1 MVHRSPITA
10 PTACTSSRPHIDK
23 TYALDGNTITVSWQL
38 TGLAGRQFS
47 TVLNLAMP
55 SCDSFLGRYALADGS
70 IGGFGQPLTL
80 PAASTVQLEDGVL
93 GGHLCLRAGTAADIS
108 GQAHQTVSQS
118 RPALKIMQAVELRL
132 NWRIPDDS
140 HTLQLHLTI
149 EATPT

>member
-1 MVHRSPITA
+1 M
-10 PTACTSSRPHIDK
+10 
-23 TYALDGNTITVSWQL
+23 
-38 TGLAGRQFS
+38 
-47 TVLNLAMP
+47 
-55 SCDSFLGRYALADGS
+55 
-70 IGGFGQPLTL
+70 
-80 PAASTVQLEDGVL
+80 L

-118 RPALKIMQAVELRL
+118 EAGFEKIMQAVELRL